1 MFMAF
6 AFVLLLA
13 SVPLTGGRL
22 ALLAELRLQHGWSI
36 LLSLALQVL
45 MTSVVP
51 DAPRVVLVGLHLASY
66 VTIAWALW
74 CNRALPGLLVIA
86 LGAGTNAAV
95 IALNGGTLP
104 ASPAALERA
113 GFTVDPEAFKNSGVV
128 SEPVLGW
135 LGDIAATPAWLP
147 FRNVISIGDVVVLLG
162 AALLLHATCRTRPY
176 VVATRRGAHG
186 APVPRQAPEPSA
198 QPAQA

>member
-13 SVPLTGGRL
+13 SVPLARGRL
-22 ALLAELRLQHGWSI
+22 ALLGELRVRCAGLVV
-36 LLSLALQVL
+36 LSLGLQVL

-51 DAPRVVLVGLHLASY
+51 DAPHGVLIALHLTSY
-66 VTIAWALW
+66 VTIAVALW
-74 CNRALPGLLVIA
+74 ANRALPGLLLIA
-86 LGAGTNAAV
+86 LGGGTNAAV

-104 ASPAALERA
+104 ASAGALARA
-113 GFTVDPEAFKNSGVV
+113 GYPVDPEQFKNSGVLAD
-128 SEPVLGW
+128 PVLPW

-162 AALLLHATCRTRPY
+162 AALLLHTACRTR
-176 VVATRRGAHG
+176 VHTALTRRGAHG
-186 APVPRQAPEPSA
+186 SPATWRLRPSV
-198 QPAQA
+198 

>member
-22 ALLAELRLQHGWSI
+22 ALLADVRLERGGLV
-36 LLSLALQVL
+36 LLALALQVL
-45 MTSVVP
+45 MTTVLP
-51 DAPRVVLVGLHLASY
+51 DAPHAVLVALHLTSY
-66 VTIAWALW
+66 VAIAWALW
-74 CNRALPGLLVIA
+74 CNRALPGLLVLA

-104 ASPAALERA
+104 ASAAALERA
-113 GFTVDPEAFKNSGVV
+113 GFTVDPAQFKNSGVV
-128 SEPVLGW
+128 ADPVLGW
-135 LGDIAATPAWLP
+135 LGDVAATPAWLP

-176 VVATRRGAHG
+176 VAATRRGARG
-186 APVPRQAPEPSA
+186 TPAAPAVPEPSG
-198 QPAQA
+198 QPVQG